1 MKIGDRV
8 SLLDDDLEGTVR
20 KVTGDSVL
28 IETLDGFEMSF
39 SKNELVVVDSN
50 ISIDPT
56 SSDWHKR
63 IEEKQEAP
71 KKKRSQ
77 RSGKQGNQTIL
88 EIDLHAEQLTK
99 DHKRMPAHEILELQ
113 LETAR
118 RQLNFARSKGIRKVI
133 LIHGVGA
140 GVLRA
145 ELEFLLNRESGLNYQ
160 DGDYRKYGLG
170 ALEVYLLQNPG
181 H

>member
-1 MKIGDRV
+1 MKLGDRV
-8 SLLDDDLEGTVR
+8 SLLDDDLEGTVCELS
-20 KVTGDSVL
+20 GHHVL
-28 IETLDGFEMSF
+28 IETLDGFEMRF
-39 SKNELVVVDSN
+39 SKNELVVIESN
-50 ISIDPT
+50 IAFNAT
-56 SSDWHKR
+56 ASDWQKR
-63 IEEKQEAP
+63 IEEKQETP

-88 EIDLHAEQLTK
+88 EIDLHAEQLTR
-99 DHKRMPAHEILELQ
+99 DHMRMPAHEILELQ
-113 LETAR
+113 LDTAR
-118 RQLNFARSKGIRKVI
+118 RQLHFARIKGIRKVVF
-133 LIHGVGA
+133 IHGVGA

-170 ALEVYLLQNPG
+170 ALEVYVVQNPG